1 MILDT
6 KLGTYQQVFGK
17 AAPLVQ
23 EFAKVIADFILDF
36 DKDAYVVIRAG
47 EKSVTYG
54 VGPKKMSE
62 AYCYIMPQKD
72 YLNLGFYQGSEL
84 SDPEQLLEGSG
95 KKLRH
100 VKITTLKMAKSKI
113 IKDMIIESY
122 NGRVAYKN
130 KK

>member
-36 DKDAYVVIRAG
+36 DKDVYVVIRAG

-84 SDPEQLLEGSG
+84 TDPEQLLEGTG

-100 VKITTLKMAKSKI
+100 VKITSLKMAKSKI